1 MKALYI
7 DCTMGAA
14 GDMLSAALLELIDD
28 KEAFIKK
35 MNALNIPGVEVSY
48 NTAVKYAMSGLQF
61 NVSINGKNEEA
72 HHHEHGHEHKHTS
85 LHDIEHIVNA
95 LDVSEKVRKDILAVY
110 TVIARA
116 EGRAHGKTVNQIH
129 FHEVG
134 MMDAVADIAAFA
146 LLVEQLEVERI
157 FASPVSLG
165 FGHVHCAHG
174 TLPVPAPATAY
185 ILQDVP
191 VFAGN
196 VKGEMCTPTGA
207 ALLKYFASEF
217 RNMPMMTIKNIG
229 CGMGKKDF
237 GSLSCVRV
245 MYGEIRDESNDEV
258 VELSCNIDDMT
269 GEAVGFAFEELLK
282 EGALDVY
289 TAPIQMKK
297 SRPGILLSVMCI
309 PEDKEKFIRLIF
321 KHTTTIGI
329 RESVSRRYTLSRKT
343 HKMQTRYGR
352 IREKISSGYGVERK
366 KYEYEDLADIARSGD
381 LGILDIE
388 I

>member
-129 FHEVG
+129 IH
-134 MMDAVADIAAFA
+134 
-146 LLVEQLEVERI
+146 
-157 FASPVSLG
+157 
-165 FGHVHCAHG
+165 
-174 TLPVPAPATAY
+174 
-185 ILQDVP
+185 
-191 VFAGN
+191 
-196 VKGEMCTPTGA
+196 
-207 ALLKYFASEF
+207 
-217 RNMPMMTIKNIG
+217 
-229 CGMGKKDF
+229 
-237 GSLSCVRV
+237 
-245 MYGEIRDESNDEV
+245 
-258 VELSCNIDDMT
+258 
-269 GEAVGFAFEELLK
+269 
-282 EGALDVY
+282 
-289 TAPIQMKK
+289 
-297 SRPGILLSVMCI
+297 
-309 PEDKEKFIRLIF
+309 
-321 KHTTTIGI
+321 
-329 RESVSRRYTLSRKT
+329 
-343 HKMQTRYGR
+343 
-352 IREKISSGYGVERK
+352 
-366 KYEYEDLADIARSGD
+366 
-381 LGILDIE
+381 
-388 I
+388 

>member
-1 MKALYI
+1 
-7 DCTMGAA
+7 
-14 GDMLSAALLELIDD
+14 
-28 KEAFIKK
+28 
-35 MNALNIPGVEVSY
+35 
-48 NTAVKYAMSGLQF
+48 
-61 NVSINGKNEEA
+61 
-72 HHHEHGHEHKHTS
+72 
-85 LHDIEHIVNA
+85 
-95 LDVSEKVRKDILAVY
+95 
-110 TVIARA
+110 
-116 EGRAHGKTVNQIH
+116 
-129 FHEVG
+129 
-134 MMDAVADIAAFA
+134 
-146 LLVEQLEVERI
+146 
-157 FASPVSLG
+157 
-165 FGHVHCAHG
+165 
-174 TLPVPAPATAY
+174 
-185 ILQDVP
+185 
-191 VFAGN
+191 
-196 VKGEMCTPTGA
+196 
-207 ALLKYFASEF
+207 
-217 RNMPMMTIKNIG
+217 
-229 CGMGKKDF
+229 
-237 GSLSCVRV
+237 
-245 MYGEIRDESNDEV
+245 
-258 VELSCNIDDMT
+258 MT